1 MPAGVARG
9 EEIDHRMTDKQ
20 RDPKAAGPAG
30 ATDDTEAVDDA
41 ALDIDTAPDAAAP
54 WDQADESVD
63 AAADVTPAAAV
74 AAGKAS
80 RGARDRRPKAAPAAP
95 PSVSAQAVHVNDRA
109 SAVFVLASI
118 GVFVALFAWALLFG
132 HGGFVTNV
140 MATPTPA
147 PTATPAPTPTPAPTA
162 SPAASPS
169 AAASPSGSPAASP
182 TASGSAAPSASA
194 SAAPAA
200 SAAPS
205 GSPAPSPSAAAS
217 PSPAAS

>member
-1 MPAGVARG
+1 
-9 EEIDHRMTDKQ
+9 MTDKQ
-20 RDPKAAGPAG
+20 RDPKAAGPEG
-30 ATDDTEAVDDA
+30 ATNDTQAMDDA

-74 AAGKAS
+74 AAAKAS

-147 PTATPAPTPTPAPTA
+147 PTATPA
-162 SPAASPS
+162 ASPS
-169 AAASPSGSPAASP
+169 AASSPVASGSAAPSGSPAASP
-182 TASGSAAPSASA
+182 AASGSAAPSASA

-205 GSPAPSPSAAAS
+205 GSPAPSPSAASS